1 MELGRLDLADALELT
16 ALTALKDRPRS
27 RRLAARWLERWLAET
42 PAPAPA
48 IDDPL
53 TVAGLLGALGGQHH
67 DTAVSALR
75 NLRGA
80 AGSA

>member
-1 MELGRLDLADALELT
+1 MEIGRLDLADALELT

-42 PAPAPA
+42 PAPT

-67 DTAVSALR
+67 DTAVVALR